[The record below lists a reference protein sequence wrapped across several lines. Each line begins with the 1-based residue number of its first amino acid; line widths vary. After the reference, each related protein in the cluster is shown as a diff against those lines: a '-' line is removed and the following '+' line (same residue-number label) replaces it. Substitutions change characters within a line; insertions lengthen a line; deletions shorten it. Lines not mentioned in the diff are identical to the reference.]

1 MSEFNDNQ
9 FEEFEEEPQAS
20 PEPSRPGGNRNFILA
35 IGILG
40 AISLLT
46 LIVLIVV
53 GLVIL
58 PARNSARLQQAAV
71 INAGNT
77 ATAQAATQLAFAQQQ
92 TLSVVPTET
101 MTASASPVPSSTPV
115 VAIATA
121 TVAPTA
127 GLGTPLSQQDLS
139 ARTQTVAALL
149 TQAAGGTRTPTQRS
163 TALPTTGFADEVGLP
178 ALIGL
183 AVLLIVVIFLV
194 RRVRMTSGS

>member
-9 FEEFEEEPQAS
+9 FEEFEEEPQGS
-20 PEPSRPGGNRNFILA
+20 PEPSRSGGNRNFILA

-58 PARNSARLQQAAV
+58 PARNAARLQQAAV

-77 ATAQAATQLAFAQQQ
+77 ATAQAATQLALAMQQ

-101 MTASASPVPSSTPV
+101 MTPSASPVPSSTPV

-121 TVAPTA
+121 TLAPTTA
-127 GLGTPLSQQDLS
+127 LGTPLSQQDLS

-183 AVLLIVVIFLV
+183 AVLLVVVIFLV
-194 RRVRMTSGS
+194 RRVRMSSSS

>member
-9 FEEFEEEPQAS
+9 FEEFEEDPQAS
-20 PEPSRPGGNRNFILA
+20 PVPSRPGGNRNFLLA

-46 LIVLIVV
+46 LIVLILV

-58 PARNSARLQQAAV
+58 PARRQALLMQAAG
-71 INAGNT
+71 INAANT
-77 ATAQAATQLAFAQQQ
+77 ATAQAATQLAHVKQQI
-92 TLSVVPTET
+92 VPSAT
-101 MTASASPVPSSTPV
+101 MTASASPMPSSTPV
-115 VAIATA
+115 VAIATS
-121 TVAPTA
+121 TLAPTVT
-127 GLGTPLSQQDLS
+127 LGTPSSPQDLS

-149 TQAAGGTRTPTQRS
+149 TQAAGGTKTSTPRP

-183 AVLLIVVIFLV
+183 AVLLVVVIFLV
-194 RRVRMTSGS
+194 RRVRLSSSS

>member
-1 MSEFNDNQ
+1 MTEFNDNQ

-58 PARNSARLQQAAV
+58 PARNAARLQQAAV

-77 ATAQAATQLAFAQQQ
+77 ATAQAATQLALAQQQ

-101 MTASASPVPSSTPV
+101 MTPSASPVPSSTPV
-115 VAIATA
+115 VAVATA
-121 TVAPTA
+121 TLAPTA
-127 GLGTPLSQQDLS
+127 ALGTPQSQQDLS

-183 AVLLIVVIFLV
+183 AVLLVVVIFLV
-194 RRVRMTSGS
+194 RRVRMSSSS

>member
-9 FEEFEEEPQAS
+9 FEDFEEEPQ
-20 PEPSRPGGNRNFILA
+20 PTPGPSRSGGNRNFILA

-58 PARNSARLQQAAV
+58 PARNQARLQQAAV
-71 INAGNT
+71 INAANT
-77 ATAQAATQLAFAQQQ
+77 ATSQAATQLAQIQ
-92 TLSVVPTET
+92 LIKPTATFT
-101 MTASASPVPSSTPV
+101 MTASPSPVPSATPV
-115 VAIATA
+115 VAIATPTEA
-121 TVAPTA
+121 APTA
-127 GLGTPLSQQDLS
+127 TLSGPVSAQDLS

-149 TQAAGGTRTPTQRS
+149 TQAAGGNKTPTATT

-183 AVLLIVVIFLV
+183 AVLLVVVIFLV
-194 RRVRMTSGS
+194 RRVRLSANS